1 MNINKHQ
8 QQGMSGMALMLLI
21 VMLIF
26 ALIVFFKLFPVYM
39 ENWKVGNVLESISE
53 DDNKVFQKADREI
66 QRIILGRLSEE
77 EIDLE
82 EIGLSKENIK
92 DNLTIDRISDDKLVE
107 VTLTYQ
113 RVKPLMGNVFFL
125 VHFDN
130 SVKLP

>member
-26 ALIVFFKLFPVYM
+26 ALIVFFKLFPAYM

-53 DDNKVFQKADREI
+53 DHKVFQKADQEI

-77 EIDLE
+77 DIDRD

-92 DNLTIDRISDDKLVE
+92 DNLTIDRISDEKLVE

-113 RVKPLMGNVFFL
+113 RVKPLMGNVSFL
-125 VHFDN
+125 IHFAN
-130 SVKLP
+130 TVKLP

>member
-26 ALIVFFKLFPVYM
+26 ALIVFFKLFPAYM

-53 DDNKVFQKADREI
+53 DHKVFQKADQEI

-77 EIDLE
+77 DIDRD

-92 DNLTIDRISDDKLVE
+92 DNLTIDRISDEKLVE

-113 RVKPLMGNVFFL
+113 RVKPLMGNVSFL
-125 VHFDN
+125 IHFAN
-130 SVKLP
+130 TVKLT

>member
-39 ENWKVGNVLESISE
+39 ENLKVGNVLESISE
-53 DDNKVFQKADREI
+53 DHKVFQKTDREI

-77 EIDLE
+77 DIDPD

-92 DNLTIDRISDDKLVE
+92 DNLTIDRISDEKLVE

-113 RVKPLMGNVFFL
+113 RVKPLMGNVSFL
-125 VHFDN
+125 VHFEN
-130 SVKLP
+130 SVRLP

>member
-26 ALIVFFKLFPVYM
+26 VLIVFFKLFPAYI

-53 DDNKVFQKADREI
+53 DHKVFQRTDREI
-66 QRIILGRLSEE
+66 RRIILGRLSEE
-77 EIDLE
+77 DIDPD

-92 DNLTIDRISDDKLVE
+92 DNLTIDRISDEKLVE
-107 VTLTYQ
+107 ITLTYQ
-113 RVKPLMGNVFFL
+113 QVKPLMGNVSFL
-125 VHFDN
+125 VHFEN

>member
-53 DDNKVFQKADREI
+53 EYKVYNKKTVPEI
-66 QRIILGRLSEE
+66 KRIILGRLSEE
-77 EIDLE
+77 DIDPD

-92 DNLTIDRISDDKLVE
+92 DNLTIESISDEKRVE
-107 VTLTYQ
+107 VTLTYE
-113 RVKPLMGNVFFL
+113 RVKPLMGNVSFL
-125 VHFDN
+125 VHFEN